1 MVIRT
6 QGTQKEAQVID
17 ISKKTTPIL
26 HSDIDYDTTK
36 PEETLRTFISDVR
49 KMLTRYSENKERI
62 NQIENELNDLEHYIE
77 LSIFKPVVPGYKL
90 YRRLAELRKERR
102 ACKNE
107 IDLLQP
113 IWEHFHATEVL
124 NKLSMVQGEVAKT
137 KSAVDNRCYVC
148 RSNIVE
154 EITEDEA
161 VTCCRKNNRR
171 SKHED
176 EEPEV
181 EVTATA
187 IYTNEEWLT
196 AANVN

>member
-1 MVIRT
+1 MVIKT
-6 QGTQKEAQVID
+6 AGTQKESQVID

-36 PEETLRTFISDVR
+36 PEETLRAFVSDVR
-49 KMLTRYSENKERI
+49 KMLARYSENRDRI
-62 NQIENELNDLEHYIE
+62 MQIEAELNDLEHYIE

-90 YRRLAELRKERR
+90 YRRLAALRKERR

-124 NKLSMVQGEVAKT
+124 NKISMVQGEVGKT
-137 KSAVDNRCYVC
+137 KNSVDNRCYVC

-154 EITEDEA
+154 EIAEDES
-161 VTCCRKNNRR
+161 VTCCRKNNKRAR
-171 SKHED
+171 NKDNQTDSVIEATV
-176 EEPEV
+176 V
-181 EVTATA
+181 ES
-187 IYTNEEWLT
+187 WLDV
-196 AANVN
+196 ANAN